1 MEKTYNYINIR
12 EVLSRVLRHPLLQ
25 DVTIEQVIQYT
36 IDFIGIFGLPKL
48 YIDKE
53 AELHIESY
61 RALLPC
67 DCVDV
72 NQVKDCKTDL
82 CLRGG
87 TGNFEYKESLD
98 YDSLKKPSD
107 SYFKIQGTVIFTSF
121 ETGDIK
127 VSYKA
132 IPLDEDGFPL
142 LIDNPVFLKGLELY
156 IKREVFTILFDQG
169 KISQVSLQNT
179 QQQYAWAAGQ
189 VKAEFTIPTQ
199 SEMESLKRMWT
210 TFVPRV
216 SEFNKGFKTLG
227 SQEYIKL
234 HR

>member
-1 MEKTYNYINIR
+1 MRSMTDNFMPQEYYDKNVGFKVPQELTFKTQGCI
-12 EVLSRVLRHPLLQ
+12 
-25 DVTIEQVIQYT
+25 
-36 IDFIGIFGLPKL
+36 L
-48 YIDKE
+48 Y
-53 AELHIESY
+53 
-61 RALLPC
+61 
-67 DCVDV
+67 
-72 NQVKDCKTDL
+72 
-82 CLRGG
+82 
-87 TGNFEYKESLD
+87 
-98 YDSLKKPSD
+98 
-107 SYFKIQGTVIFTSF
+107 TSF
-121 ETGDIK
+121 KEGDI
-127 VSYKA
+127 VLSYKA
-132 IPLDEDGFPL
+132 IPIDEDGFPL
-142 LIDNPVFLKGLELY
+142 LIDNSVFLRALEAY

-227 SQEYIKL
+227 SQEFIKL